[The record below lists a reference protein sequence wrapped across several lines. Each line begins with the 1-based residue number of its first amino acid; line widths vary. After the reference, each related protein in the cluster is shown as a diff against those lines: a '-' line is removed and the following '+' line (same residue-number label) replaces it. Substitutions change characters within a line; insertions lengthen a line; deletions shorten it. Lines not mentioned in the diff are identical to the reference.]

1 MITIHEREDPEFKE
15 EEIEVN
21 KKGGKGLGLSIVG
34 FTSGKGA
41 YIHQIVRHCTKL
53 CLRSGH

>member
-21 KKGGKGLGLSIVG
+21 KKGGKGLGLSVVG
-34 FTSGKGA
+34 FCSGKGA
-41 YIHQIVRHCTKL
+41 YIHQVVRKFYI
-53 CLRSGH
+53 